1 MKDVIIIE
9 NIINGKTIVG
19 FNRFISR
26 NDFKHSLYSIELK
39 YILLKYRQYALVTM
53 KEPESVFLS

>member
-53 KEPESVFLS
+53 